1 MKALFSRHLT
11 AVGTVVFAIAAASPA
26 LAAGKAEHVRG
37 TITAATG
44 DSLTVKTREGAMV
57 KIALPEKL
65 RISGLTK
72 IDLANVK
79 KGSYIGT
86 AALKQSDGMLAAQEV
101 LVFPPKMRGVGEGHR
116 PWDLTPGSTMTNAN
130 VDLVIDGVKGRVMT
144 LGYKGGSQKVVIPPN
159 TPIVTIVTA
168 GKANLVPGAHIF
180 AVAKKGDGG
189 VYMPMR
195 IAVGL
200 NGLVPPM

>member
-1 MKALFSRHLT
+1 MKALFPRHLT
-11 AVGTVVFAIAAASPA
+11 AVGTVIFAIAAASPA
-26 LAAGKAEHVRG
+26 LSAGKPEHVRG

-44 DSLTVKTREGAMV
+44 DCLTVKTREGAMV
-57 KIALPEKL
+57 KFALPQKL

-72 IDLANVK
+72 IDLAKVE

-86 AALKQSDGMLAAQEV
+86 AALKLADGTLAAQEV

-130 VDLVIDGVKGRVMT
+130 VDLVVDGVKGRVMT

-159 TPIVTIVTA
+159 TPIVTIVKA

-200 NGLVPPM
+200 KGLVPPM